1 MANVTHVADDDP
13 TDRDG
18 AAAPLGWPLVERRRP
33 RQSAAPDGVERRQR
47 PSATRLE
54 QLAEANELLVALN
67 EVAQRLPDSLDLD
80 AVLDSTVEQIRAI
93 VGGEIITVL
102 LRDSTDGTYV
112 PVRGRG
118 SAVGAPMAQLP
129 AAAHAALRSSQA
141 VRSDDLLST
150 GLGLVDDAVC
160 GLYVAAATRS
170 QVVAVVAVESRV
182 AAAFDDSAAEMLTAL
197 AEPFAIAIDNARLFR
212 RVRTVAADEERR
224 RLARDLH
231 DRIGSSVALLGFE
244 VDRIIGDTNRV
255 RTQSSRDDS
264 GTGANAGSG
273 DEAAGIAD
281 DRIETSLRELRAQ
294 ITTVVGDVRETLNDL
309 RTEITDDRDLATTLR
324 GFLDRLSARS
334 GLRTHFDVDV
344 TLTLP
349 RPQERELWHIALES
363 LVNVERHAQATT
375 VTVGWQCDAEQ
386 AVLVI
391 SDDGKGLQSDAA
403 RADSYGLTGMR
414 ERAAA
419 IGARIEVDSEHEA
432 GTTVT
437 IRLGHSLPTT
447 QGQTETQTGR
457 TP

>member
-1 MANVTHVADDDP
+1 MANVTLVADDDP
-13 TDRDG
+13 TARDG
-18 AAAPLGWPLVERRRP
+18 VAAPLGWPLVERRR
-33 RQSAAPDGVERRQR
+33 RRESTAPDGVERRQR
-47 PSATRLE
+47 PSASRLE

-67 EVAQRLPDSLDLD
+67 EVAQSLPDSLDLD

-102 LRDSTDGTYV
+102 LRDSTDGTYA

-118 SAVGAPMAQLP
+118 STVGAPMTHLP
-129 AAAHAALRSSQA
+129 AAARAALGSSRA
-141 VRSDDLLST
+141 ERADDLVSA
-150 GLGLVDDAVC
+150 GGGVADDAVC
-160 GLYVAAATRS
+160 GLYVAATTRS
-170 QVVAVVAVESRV
+170 QVVAVVAVESRS
-182 AAAFDDSAAEMLTAL
+182 AAAFDDTAAEMLTAL
-197 AEPFAIAIDNARLFR
+197 AEPFAVAIDNARLFR

-244 VDRIIGDTNRV
+244 VDRIIGETARA
-255 RTQSSRDDS
+255 RTPSI
-264 GTGANAGSG
+264 G
-273 DEAAGIAD
+273 DETAGTANDVSGIAGD
-281 DRIETSLRELRAQ
+281 PIETSLRELRAQ
-294 ITTVVGDVRETLNDL
+294 ITTVVGEVRETLNDL
-309 RTEITDDRDLATTLR
+309 RTEVTDDRDLATTLR

-334 GLRTHFDVDV
+334 GLQTTLDVDV
-344 TLTLP
+344 TWTLP

-363 LVNVERHAQATT
+363 LVNVERHAQANM
-375 VTVGWQCDAEQ
+375 VRVSWSCDDEQ

-391 SDDGKGLQSDAA
+391 SDDGKGLQSDAV

-437 IRLGHSLPTT
+437 IRLGHSQPTT
-447 QGQTETQTGR
+447 QVRTGSQEQTGR